1 MMTMTRL
8 DVISSEKTSGR
19 RATLPRTAVV
29 RDLAAD
35 WKRWSWAERITA
47 AAIVPIVALTLLAMS
62 TALASG
68 GH

>member
-8 DVISSEKTSGR
+8 DVASSEKTSRR
-19 RATLPRTAVV
+19 RATLPRTGAV

-35 WKRWSWAERITA
+35 WKRWSLAERIIA
-47 AAIVPIVALTLLAMS
+47 AAIVPTVALTILMMS
-62 TALASG
+62 TALVSG